1 MIGFLADLIGDLFE
15 DSVIQKGHERAE
27 RSSMALYLF
36 LFFILPILF
45 VGLYWLWSA
54 GCFQ

>member
-54 GCFQ
+54 GYFQ